1 MSVRRRRQEPVPQLL
16 EEYLAR
22 GPETATLPLATR
34 SAVVLARSSFLV
46 HGVMARGWSVGWL
59 ALFLACEL
67 LLVLLLMRLGNRIA
81 PIPGVATPAGGGT
94 GVAAFWAA
102 LALGATYLAGLRLEA
117 SSGGLWFG
125 DGALAAGA
133 GGGLSW
139 AVAGYLGL
147 ELADWGREVAVAR
160 AGRRRFVS
168 TSTISAAFFFVALC
182 VAPILYFLLVYA
194 LAVLSRDGIAH
205 GALGLTLVL
214 AKLAAELGVVWFP
227 RLAKANRLRPR
238 DFGSSPEAADGGGP
252 G

>member
-1 MSVRRRRQEPVPQLL
+1 MSARRGRQEPVPQLL
-16 EEYLAR
+16 EAYLAR

-34 SAVVLARSSFLV
+34 SAVVLARSGFLV

-67 LLVLLLMRLGNRIA
+67 LFVLLLMRLGNRIA
-81 PIPGVATPAGGGT
+81 PIPGVAPPAGGGA
-94 GVAAFWAA
+94 GVAAFSAA

-133 GGGLSW
+133 GGGGGLSW

-227 RLAKANRLRPR
+227 RLAKANRLTPR
-238 DFGSSPEAADGGGP
+238 DFATPADGEP